1 MITTI
6 QSGRQPLELRN
17 KSRFKRLQ
25 EKMMASI
32 EAISVHFTKLFSMLQ
47 GSQLAK
53 DGKQAKEIN
62 LKIIIMKMHKAKKKE
77 KEI

>member
-1 MITTI
+1 
-6 QSGRQPLELRN
+6 
-17 KSRFKRLQ
+17 
-25 EKMMASI
+25 MMASI